1 MKRAATADPVRPAAA
16 PRRTADPAP
25 VAPWRVRVAGGTA
38 GVRERVAGTAAW
50 AKLARWGGI
59 FADLARPVVDAVRVG
74 ASFVSVL
81 GWTTFVLGVVA
92 SVAGWHL
99 GWQEFRI
106 LGAGLLVL
114 FALSALF
121 TIGRTQLDVA
131 FEVDPLRL
139 TVGDSA
145 AGNLRVTNV
154 ARTPLLPVGLEIPVG
169 LSAARFTLPPLRP
182 GGAFSELVVIP
193 TSHRGV
199 IDVGPVRTQ
208 RGDPFGLLRR
218 EIAWTE
224 QLELFVHPL
233 TVPLESLGAGLLR
246 DLEGQTTNDV
256 SMSDLAFHTLREY
269 VPGDDRRYIHWRSSA
284 KLSGAS
290 GQSQF
295 LVRQFLDTRRS
306 HIAVVIDV
314 HPDAY
319 TDDEEFEVALSAG
332 ASITLRALA
341 DEMDTTIV
349 CGASSAVQPAP
360 HLALDTYSRAL
371 YGPQSLADATGR
383 LNTLAP
389 DVSAGVLVTGPQTDF
404 DVFLRAR
411 AYLAPD
417 VRLVAIQVRLGEE
430 LALRD
435 TSGITVMALG
445 SLAELPLLLRGG
457 VTQ

>member
-1 MKRAATADPVRPAAA
+1 MKRAATPRARRSGAA
-16 PRRTADPAP
+16 PRRSLSASWAP
-25 VAPWRVRVAGGTA
+25 VRARLAEVAD
-38 GVRERVAGTAAW
+38 GVRTRVTSTRAW
-50 AKLARWGGI
+50 ATASRWGGI
-59 FADLARPVVDAVRVG
+59 FADLVRPLVDAARTG

-81 GWTTFVLGVVA
+81 GWTTFLLAVGALGV
-92 SVAGWHL
+92 GWHL

-106 LGAGLLVL
+106 VGLALLVL
-114 FALSALF
+114 LGLSALF
-121 TIGRTQLDVA
+121 TIGRTQLDVD
-131 FEVDPLRL
+131 FQVDPLRL
-139 TVGDSA
+139 TVGESA
-145 AGNLRVTNV
+145 AGHLRVANV

-169 LSAARFTLPPLRP
+169 LSAARFTLAPLRP
-182 GGAFSELVVIP
+182 GGEYSDLVVIP

-199 IDVGPVRTQ
+199 IDIGPVRTQ
-208 RGDPFGLLRR
+208 RGDPFGLIRR
-218 EIAWTE
+218 EITWTE
-224 QLELFVHPL
+224 KLELFVHPR
-233 TVPLESLGAGLLR
+233 TVPLDSLGAGLLR

-284 KLSGAS
+284 KLSGTS
-290 GQSQF
+290 GQSRF

-314 HPDAY
+314 DPDAY
-319 TDDEEFEVALSAG
+319 DADEEFETALSAG

-349 CGASSAVQPAP
+349 CGESSAVQPAP
-360 HLALDTYSRAL
+360 HLALDTYSRAT
-371 YGPQSLADATGR
+371 YGPHSLAEATGR

-389 DVSAGVLVTGPQTDF
+389 DVSAVVLVTGPYTDF

-411 AYLAPD
+411 AHLAPE
-417 VRLVAIQVRLGEE
+417 VRLVALRVRLGEE